1 VIGSI
6 ERMPGVDFV
15 FRAVHDP
22 RQPLSLTTV
31 QQAFGVLVD
40 AAGVRRPCSLHTL
53 RHRFATMTANASP
66 NARVGMLLTGHK
78 DQRAYLRYVHA
89 DDKQAAALANQL
101 AAQMTNL
108 ADAKSTVTPLGTTRR
123 H

>member
-1 VIGSI
+1 
-6 ERMPGVDFV
+6 
-15 FRAVHDP
+15 
-22 RQPLSLTTV
+22 
-31 QQAFGVLVD
+31 
-40 AAGVRRPCSLHTL
+40 
-53 RHRFATMTANASP
+53 
-66 NARVGMLLTGHK
+66 MLLTGHK

-89 DDKQAAALANQL
+89 DDKQAAAMANQL